1 MLLKEGLDYK
11 YGARHLKRAV
21 ERFLV
26 YPLSNL
32 VATGQI
38 GLGDLVHVDVDNAR
52 SKLVFSKSS
61 GGALIHEMT
70 EGASVSESSET
81 LSGGVGLPI
90 PQASKAAKKGQGRGD
105 KTDS

>member
-1 MLLKEGLDYK
+1 
-11 YGARHLKRAV
+11 
-21 ERFLV
+21 
-26 YPLSNL
+26 
-32 VATGQI
+32 
-38 GLGDLVHVDVDNAR
+38 
-52 SKLVFSKSS
+52 
-61 GGALIHEMT
+61 LIHEMT